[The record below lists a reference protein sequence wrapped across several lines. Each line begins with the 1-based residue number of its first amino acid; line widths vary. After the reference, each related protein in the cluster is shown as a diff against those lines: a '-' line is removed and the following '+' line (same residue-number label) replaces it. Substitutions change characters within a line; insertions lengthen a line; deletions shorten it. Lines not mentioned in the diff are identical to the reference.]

1 VGWTIWG
8 SILGRSKKFFSFC
21 GELGHT
27 QHLFDEYG
35 DYLVAL
41 KAAGAQN

>member
-1 VGWTIWG
+1 MIWG
-8 SILGRSKKFFSFC
+8 SISGRRKKFFSFC

-27 QHLFDEYG
+27 QHLFDEDG
-35 DYLVAL
+35 DYLVTF